1 MIRVHASNRMETLAE
16 WLADDMRNQ
25 PAEPL
30 DAERIV
36 VPHRLLGEWLRLE
49 LAARLGIAAHL
60 KIELPAEFAWSVM
73 REAVPGLPV
82 ESAFEPGALRWRI
95 FDLLGRWTGDD
106 PVNQYLADG
115 DPRKRFELADRL
127 ALAYDR
133 CLVFRNGQWDAG
145 DRSDWHVR
153 LWDELVRDIGGA
165 THWVDAVAAYG
176 RAIERAGGPGGST
189 SRRPRVRLFGIAM
202 LSPSY
207 LEMLRRIGAV
217 MDIDLFLLSPSRDFR
232 AHGVPPVDAG
242 GERNELVAVWGRLAR
257 DMQTLLAEKL
267 SAEAGRQTHGAV
279 AETCLGEVHRDVLSG
294 RSATEARTAMAD
306 SASAPRIGQDETLQ
320 IHVCHS
326 ATREVEVLHDRL
338 LGLFD
343 DHPDIQPADV
353 LVLTPDLDAYAPV
366 VEAVFGAADTIQF
379 NIGRQRARVGTA
391 INAFLDLLA
400 LAGSRYTASELL
412 APLRAASVR
421 NRFGLDEGDLARI
434 RDWVGRAGIR
444 WGMDA
449 AHRTEEDVAA
459 PAHNNW
465 HHGLR
470 RLLLAYAI
478 PDDDALIEGI
488 VPCPLDR
495 RGYQSGAGDYERLG
509 SFAHYCDL
517 ARELNG
523 WIADE
528 HTPDDWAQR
537 LHAEVLGRFFV
548 RQPHFDPESAREID
562 SVARLI
568 DDFVSECNVADAD
581 IPVPF
586 EVLRDAL
593 VSRAGVET
601 RAVPRLADGVTVA
614 GLATGQVFPAK
625 VVCLLGMNDGAFPR
639 RPPATAFDF
648 MNGLFGD
655 EARQLG
661 DRDARDEDRFAF
673 LEALLAARRCLL
685 VSYTGRDLMEDK
697 PIPPSVVVSELTDY
711 LHQRF
716 PATDGWE
723 TRHPLQPFSR
733 RYFTPS
739 APNLFSYSQA
749 MANAARAVESIPER
763 PARFVG
769 KLTPVTERLAAAG
782 DEIPLEELIRFSASP
797 AKYFLRNRLG
807 LHLDVYDDEIGDDEP
822 FELSGL
828 EAWQLKVDLFERQQ
842 NGSVSDHGSVSATGQ
857 LPPENL
863 GRIQYRETEQEVAEI
878 VAALA
883 PYKDHCDDVAVD
895 VSIDGLRIVGAVGQF
910 HKDKTQFLWRRIGDI
925 REKDKVEAWL
935 LLLAA
940 TCAVERPVTAV
951 LLGSK
956 TNAPSIVK
964 GPAPQ
969 KAQLHLRRW
978 LKAWIDGQREPLAF
992 FPTTSWK
999 WLTANA
1005 SQVEEAWWGRY
1016 GEGKDDYH
1024 RIVFGDEPFTGA
1036 FRSLA
1041 KELLEPLVEAMQ

>member
-16 WLADDMRNQ
+16 WLADDMRQQ
-25 PAEPL
+25 PAEALEP
-30 DAERIV
+30 ERIV

-49 LAARLGIAAHL
+49 LATRLGIAAHL

-73 REAVPGLPV
+73 REAVPSLPV

-95 FDLLGRWTGDD
+95 FALLGRWAGDD
-106 PVNQYLADG
+106 PVSRYLADG

-127 ALAYDR
+127 AIAYDR
-133 CLVFRNGQWDAG
+133 CLVFRNEQWNAG

-176 RAIERAGGPGGST
+176 RAIGQTGGSGV
-189 SRRPRVRLFGIAM
+189 SNSIRPRVRLFGVAM

-207 LEMLRRIGAV
+207 LEMLRRMGAV

-232 AHGVPPVDAG
+232 APRVTPAAAG
-242 GERNELVAVWGRLAR
+242 GEQNEPVEVWAGLAR

-267 SAEAGRQTHGAV
+267 SAEAGRQTHDAV
-279 AETCLGEVHRDVLSG
+279 VGTCLGEVHSDILSG
-294 RSATEARTAMAD
+294 RSATAALTATAD
-306 SASAPRIGQDETLQ
+306 SASAARTGQDETVQ
-320 IHVCHS
+320 VHVCHS

-338 LGLFD
+338 LRLFD
-343 DHPDIQPADV
+343 DHPDIKPADV

-366 VEAVFGAADTIQF
+366 VEAVFGAAGTIQF
-379 NIGRQRARVGTA
+379 NIGRQRPRVGTA

-421 NRFGLDEGDLARI
+421 HRFGVDEGDLARI
-434 RDWVGRAGIR
+434 RDWVGCAGIR

-459 PAHNNW
+459 PTHNNW

-478 PDDDALIEGI
+478 PDDDALIDGI
-488 VPCPLDR
+488 VPCPLDW
-495 RGYQSGAGDYERLG
+495 RGYQAGAGDYERLG

-528 HTPDDWAQR
+528 RTPDGWAQR

-548 RQPHFDPESAREID
+548 RQPYFDPESTREID
-562 SVARLI
+562 AVARLI
-568 DDFVSECNVADAD
+568 DDFISECAIADAD

-593 VSRAGVET
+593 VSRAGVEA

-625 VVCLLGMNDGAFPR
+625 VVCLIGMNDGAFPR
-639 RPPATAFDF
+639 PPPATAFDF
-648 MNGLFGD
+648 MDDLFGD
-655 EARQLG
+655 DARQLG

-673 LEALLAARRCLL
+673 LEALLATRRFFL

-711 LHQRF
+711 LQRRF
-716 PATDGWE
+716 PAEYGWE
-723 TRHPLQPFSR
+723 IRHPLQPFNR
-733 RYFTPS
+733 RYFTS
-739 APNLFSYSQA
+739 EDRNLFSYSQA
-749 MANAARAVESIPER
+749 MENAARAVERIPQPPRRFAGELS
-763 PARFVG
+763 PAPA
-769 KLTPVTERLAAAG
+769 TPG
-782 DEIPLEELIRFSASP
+782 DEIPLHELIRFSASP
-797 AKYFLRNRLG
+797 TKYFLRNRLG
-807 LHLDVYDDEIGDDEP
+807 LHLDVYDDEMGDDEP
-822 FELSGL
+822 FELNHL
-828 EAWQLKVDLFERQQ
+828 EAWQLKADLFERQQ
-842 NGSVSDHGSVSATGQ
+842 NGSANDQALMAATGK

-863 GRIQYRETEQEVAEI
+863 GRIQYRETEQDVAEI
-878 VAALA
+878 VAALE
-883 PYKDHCDDVAVD
+883 PYKDHCNEVPVD
-895 VSIDGLRIVGAVGQF
+895 ISIDGLRIVGSVGQF
-910 HKDKTQFLWRRIGDI
+910 HQDKARFLWRRIGDI
-925 REKDKVEAWL
+925 REKDRVEAWL
-935 LLLAA
+935 LLLAL
-940 TCAVERPVTAV
+940 TCEVERPLTAI

-956 TNAPSIVK
+956 TNVPAIMA
-964 GPAPQ
+964 GPAPEQ
-969 KAQLHLRRW
+969 ARSHLGRW
-978 LKAWIDGQREPLAF
+978 LKAWTDGQNAPLPF
-992 FPTTSWK
+992 FPKTSWT
-999 WLTANA
+999 WVTSPSRA
-1005 SQVEEAWWGRY
+1005 EAVWRDDY

-1024 RIVFGDEPFTGA
+1024 RIAFGDDPFTGT

-1041 KELLEPLVEAMQ
+1041 KELLEPLVGAMQ

>member
-16 WLADDMRNQ
+16 WLADDMREQ
-25 PAEPL
+25 PAEAL

-49 LAARLGIAAHL
+49 LATRLGIAAHL
-60 KIELPAEFAWSVM
+60 KVELPAEFAWSVM
-73 REAVPGLPV
+73 REAVPSLPV

-95 FDLLGRWTGDD
+95 FDLLGRWAGDD
-106 PVNQYLADG
+106 AVSRYLADG
-115 DPRKRFELADRL
+115 DSRKRFELADKL

-133 CLVFRNGQWDAG
+133 CLVFRNGQWNAG
-145 DRSDWHVR
+145 DPSDWHVR
-153 LWDELVRDIGGA
+153 LWDELVRDMGAA

-176 RAIERAGGPGGST
+176 HAIELTSSPDGAT

-207 LEMLRRIGAV
+207 LELLRRIGAV
-217 MDIDLFLLSPSRDFR
+217 MDIDLFLLNPSRDFR
-232 AHGVPPVDAG
+232 APVVPPADAG

-257 DMQTLLAEKL
+257 DMQTLLAERL
-267 SAEAGRQTHGAV
+267 SAEAGRQNHCAV
-279 AETCLGEVHRDVLSG
+279 SETCLGEVHRDILSSG
-294 RSATEARTAMAD
+294 SATEARTATAD
-306 SASAPRIGQDETLQ
+306 SASATRIGRDETVQ

-343 DHPDIQPADV
+343 THPDIQPADV

-366 VEAVFGAADTIQF
+366 VEAVFGAADTIPF

-391 INAFLDLLA
+391 ISAFLDLLA

-421 NRFGLDEGDLARI
+421 HRFGLDEGALAGI

-449 AHRTEEDVAA
+449 AHRTEQDVSA

-478 PDDDALIEGI
+478 PGDDALIDGI

-509 SFAHYCDL
+509 SFVHYCDL

-528 HTPDDWAQR
+528 RTPDDWAR
-537 LHAEVLGRFFV
+537 LLRAEVLGRFFV
-548 RQPHFDPESAREID
+548 RQPFDAESAREID
-562 SVARLI
+562 ALARLI
-568 DDFVSECNVADAD
+568 DDFVSECDIADAD
-581 IPVPF
+581 VPVPF

-593 VSRAGVET
+593 VSRAGVEA

-639 RPPATAFDF
+639 RPPATSFEF
-648 MNGLFGD
+648 MDGLFGD
-655 EARQLG
+655 DARQLG
-661 DRDARDEDRFAF
+661 DRDLRDEDRFAF
-673 LEALLAARRCLL
+673 LEALLSARRCFL

-697 PIPPSVVVSELTDY
+697 PIPPSVVVSELIDY
-711 LHQRF
+711 LSRRF
-716 PATDGWE
+716 PAEDGWE

-733 RYFTPS
+733 RYF
-739 APNLFSYSQA
+739 APLEPDLFSYSEA
-749 MANAARAVESIPER
+749 MANAARAVEHISAP

-769 KLTPVTERLAAAG
+769 KLAPATERLAAPG
-782 DEIPLEELIRFSASP
+782 GEIPLEELIRFSASP

-807 LHLDVYDDEIGDDEP
+807 LYLDVYDDEISDDEP
-822 FELSGL
+822 FELNSL
-828 EAWQLKVDLFERQQ
+828 ESWQLKTDLFQRQQ
-842 NGSVSDHGSVSATGQ
+842 NAATGSHPLLAATGQ
-857 LPPENL
+857 LPPDNL
-863 GRIQYRETEQEVAEI
+863 GRIQYGETAKE

-883 PYKDHCDDVAVD
+883 TALEPYKEHCEEVAVD
-895 VSIDGLRIVGAVGQF
+895 IAVDGFRIVGTVGQF
-910 HKDKTQFLWRRIGDI
+910 HQDRTEFLWWRIGGI
-925 REKDKVEAWL
+925 RPKDMVEVWL
-935 LLLAA
+935 RLLAS
-940 TCAVERPVTAV
+940 TCVVERPVTAY
-951 LLGSK
+951 LLGTK
-956 TNAPSIVK
+956 ANAPTIVR
-964 GPAPQ
+964 GPDPAD
-969 KAQLHLRRW
+969 ARSHLNRW
-978 LKAWIDGQREPLAF
+978 LEAWTDGQNEPLPF
-992 FPTTSWK
+992 FPETSWT
-999 WLTANA
+999 WVTSPSRA
-1005 SQVEEAWWGRY
+1005 EAVWRGDY
-1016 GEGKDDYH
+1016 GEGNDDYH
-1024 RIVFGDEPFTGA
+1024 RVVFSEAPLTEA
-1036 FRSLA
+1036 FRALA
-1041 KELLEPLVEAMQ
+1041 QRLLEPLEEAMQ

>member
-1 MIRVHASNRMETLAE
+1 MIRVNASNRMETLAE
-16 WLADDMRNQ
+16 WLAEDMRNQ

-95 FDLLGRWTGDD
+95 FDLLGHWTGDD
-106 PVNQYLADG
+106 PINQYLADG

-133 CLVFRNGQWDAG
+133 CLVFRNGQWHAG

-176 RAIERAGGPGGST
+176 RAIEQASGPGGST

-279 AETCLGEVHRDVLSG
+279 AETCLGEVHRDILSG
-294 RSATEARTAMAD
+294 RSATEARTATAD
-306 SASAPRIGQDETLQ
+306 SASAPRIGRDETLQ

-366 VEAVFGAADTIQF
+366 LEAVFGAADTIQF

-421 NRFGLDEGDLARI
+421 QRFGLDEGDLARI
-434 RDWVGRAGIR
+434 RDWVGRAGVR

-478 PDDDALIEGI
+478 PDDNALIDGI
-488 VPCPLDR
+488 VPCPLDW
-495 RGYQSGAGDYERLG
+495 RGYPSGAGDYERLG

-517 ARELNG
+517 AREPNG

-528 HTPDDWAQR
+528 RTPDDWAR
-537 LHAEVLGRFFV
+537 LLRADVLGRFFA
-548 RQPHFDPESAREID
+548 RQPYVDPESAREID

-568 DDFVSECNVADAD
+568 DDFVSECDVADAD

-593 VSRAGVET
+593 ASRAGVEA

-625 VVCLLGMNDGAFPR
+625 VVCLLGMNDGGFPR
-639 RPPATAFDF
+639 RPPTTAFDF
-648 MNGLFGD
+648 MDGLFGD
-655 EARQLG
+655 DARQLG

-673 LEALLAARRCLL
+673 LEALLAARRCFL

-739 APNLFSYSQA
+739 ATNLFSYSQA

-769 KLTPVTERLAAAG
+769 KLTPATERLAAPG

-828 EAWQLKVDLFERQQ
+828 EAWQLKVDLFQRQR
-842 NGSVSDHGSVSATGQ
+842 NGTTGDHGLLAATGQ

-863 GRIQYRETEQEVAEI
+863 GRIQYRDTAKE

-883 PYKDHCDDVAVD
+883 AALTPYKDHCEEVAVD
-895 VSIDGLRIVGAVGQF
+895 IAVDGFRIVGKVAQF
-910 HKDKTQFLWRRIGDI
+910 HQDKTEFLWWRIGRI
-925 REKDKVEAWL
+925 RPKDKVEVWL
-935 LLLAA
+935 RLLAS
-940 TCAVERPVTAV
+940 TCAVERPVTAF
-951 LLGSK
+951 LHGSK
-956 TNAPSIVK
+956 TNAPTIVK
-964 GPAPQ
+964 GPAPE
-969 KAQLHLRRW
+969 KARSHLSRW
-978 LKAWIDGQREPLAF
+978 LKAWTDGQNEPLPF
-992 FPTTSWK
+992 FPETSSTWVTK
-999 WLTANA
+999 PLRA
-1005 SQVEEAWWGRY
+1005 EAVWRGDY
-1016 GEGKDDYH
+1016 GEGNDDYH
-1024 RIVFGDEPFTGA
+1024 RLVFSDAPLTEA

-1041 KELLEPLVEAMQ
+1041 QNLLQPLEEAMQ

>member
-16 WLADDMRNQ
+16 WLAEDMREQ

-49 LAARLGIAAHL
+49 LATRLSIAAHL

-95 FDLLGRWTGDD
+95 FDLLGRWASDD
-106 PVNQYLADG
+106 PVGRYLADG
-115 DPRKRFELADRL
+115 DSRKRFELADRL
-127 ALAYDR
+127 AAAYDR
-133 CLVFRNGQWDAG
+133 CLVFRNGQWNAG
-145 DRSDWHVR
+145 DPSEWHVR
-153 LWDELVRDIGGA
+153 LWNELVRDIGAA

-176 RAIERAGGPGGST
+176 RAIEQAGGSSDSAST
-189 SRRPRVRLFGIAM
+189 RARVRLFGIAM

-207 LEMLRRIGAV
+207 LELLRRIGAV
-217 MDIDLFLLSPSRDFR
+217 MDIDLFLLSPSRDSR
-232 AHGVPPVDAG
+232 AHGVPSVDAG
-242 GERNELVAVWGRLAR
+242 NEPNELVAVWGRLAR
-257 DMQTLLAEKL
+257 DMQTLLAEEL
-267 SAEAGRQTHGAV
+267 PADVGRQTHGAV
-279 AETCLGEVHRDVLSG
+279 SGTCLGEVHRDILSG
-294 RSATEARTAMAD
+294 RSATEAHTATAD
-306 SASAPRIGQDETLQ
+306 SAPRIGQDETLQ

-326 ATREVEVLHDRL
+326 RTREVEVLHDRL

-366 VEAVFGAADTIQF
+366 IEAVFGAADTIQF

-391 INAFLDLLA
+391 VNAFLDLLA

-421 NRFGLDEGDLARI
+421 HRFGLDEGDLASI

-449 AHRTEEDVAA
+449 AHRTEEGVAA
-459 PAHNNW
+459 PADNNW

-478 PDDDALIEGI
+478 PDDDALIDGI
-488 VPCPLDR
+488 VPCPLDW

-509 SFAHYCDL
+509 SFVRYCDL

-523 WIADE
+523 WVADAQ
-528 HTPDDWAQR
+528 TPDDWAQR
-537 LHAEVLGRFFV
+537 LRAEILERFFV
-548 RQPHFDPESAREID
+548 RQPYFDPESAREID
-562 SVARLI
+562 AVARLI
-568 DDFVSECNVADAD
+568 DDFVSECAVAGAD

-593 VSRAGVET
+593 VRSARVES

-648 MNGLFGD
+648 MDGLFAD
-655 EARQLG
+655 DARQLG

-711 LHQRF
+711 LRQRF
-716 PATDGWE
+716 QAAGGWE

-733 RYFTPS
+733 RYFTS
-739 APNLFSYSQA
+739 EDRHLFSYSQA
-749 MANAARAVESIPER
+749 MANAARAVERTSQP
-763 PARFVG
+763 PARFAG
-769 KLTPVTERLAAAG
+769 ELPPAPAAAG
-782 DEIPLEELIRFSASP
+782 DEIPLEELIYFSSSP
-797 AKYFLRNRLG
+797 TKYFLRNRLG
-807 LHLDVYDDEIGDDEP
+807 LHLDVYHDEVGDDEP
-822 FELSGL
+822 FELNNL
-828 EAWQLKVDLFERQQ
+828 EAWELRSDLFERQR
-842 NGSVSDHGSVSATGQ
+842 NGATGDHRLLAATGQ
-857 LPPENL
+857 LPPDNL
-863 GRIQYRETEQEVAEI
+863 GRIQFRETAKE

-883 PYKDHCDDVAVD
+883 AALDPYTEHCEEVAVD
-895 VSIDGLRIVGAVGQF
+895 IAVDGFRIFGTVGGVRDGSE
-910 HKDKTQFLWRRIGDI
+910 FLWWRIGGI
-925 REKDKVEAWL
+925 RPKDKVEVWL
-935 LLLAA
+935 RLLAL
-940 TCAVERPVTAV
+940 TCAVERPVTAF

-956 TNAPSIVK
+956 TNAPTMLK
-964 GPAPQ
+964 GPAPE
-969 KAQLHLRRW
+969 KARSHLSRW
-978 LKAWIDGQREPLAF
+978 LEAWTDGQNEPLPF
-992 FPTTSWK
+992 FPETSWTWVTSPSK
-999 WLTANA
+999 A
-1005 SQVEEAWWGRY
+1005 EGAWQDNF
-1016 GEGKDDYH
+1016 GEGNDDYH
-1024 RIVFGDEPFTGA
+1024 RLVFSEAPLTDA

-1041 KELLEPLVEAMQ
+1041 GDLLEPLVEATQ

>member
-1 MIRVHASNRMETLAE
+1 MIRIHASNRMETLAE
-16 WLADDMRNQ
+16 WLADDLREQ

-49 LAARLGIAAHL
+49 LATRLGIAAHL
-60 KIELPAEFAWSVM
+60 KVELPAEFAWSVM
-73 REAVPGLPV
+73 REAVPSLPV

-95 FDLLGRWTGDD
+95 FDLLGLWTGDD
-106 PVNQYLADG
+106 PVSRYLADG

-133 CLVFRNGQWDAG
+133 CQVFRNGQWDAG
-145 DRSDWHVR
+145 DRTDWHVR
-153 LWDELVRDIGGA
+153 LWDKLVRDNGGA

-176 RAIERAGGPGGST
+176 RAIGQASAPGVAT

-207 LEMLRRIGAV
+207 LELLRGINAV
-217 MDIDLFLLSPSRDFR
+217 MDIDLFLLNPCHDFR
-232 AHGVPPVDAG
+232 APVVPPADAG

-257 DMQTLLAEKL
+257 DMQTLLTERL
-267 SAEAGRQTHGAV
+267 SAEAGRQNHCAV
-279 AETCLGEVHRDVLSG
+279 SETCLGEVHRDILSG
-294 RSATEARTAMAD
+294 GLATEALTATAD
-306 SASAPRIGQDETLQ
+306 SASATRIRRDETLQ

-343 DHPDIQPADV
+343 THPDIQPADV

-366 VEAVFGAADTIQF
+366 VEAVFGAADTIPF

-391 INAFLDLLA
+391 ISAFLDLLA

-421 NRFGLDEGDLARI
+421 HRFGLDAGALAGI

-444 WGMDA
+444 WGLDA
-449 AHRTEEDVAA
+449 AHRTEEDVSA

-478 PDDDALIEGI
+478 PGDDALIDGI

-509 SFAHYCDL
+509 SFVHYCDL

-528 HTPDDWAQR
+528 RTPDDWAR
-537 LHAEVLGRFFV
+537 LLHAEIIGRFFV
-548 RQPHFDPESAREID
+548 RQPYFDPESVREID

-568 DDFVSECNVADAD
+568 DDFANECEMADTD
-581 IPVPF
+581 TPVPF

-593 VSRAGVET
+593 VSRAGVEA

-639 RPPATAFDF
+639 TPPATAFDF
-648 MNGLFGD
+648 MDGLFGD
-655 EARQLG
+655 DARQLG
-661 DRDARDEDRFAF
+661 DRDLRDEDRFAF
-673 LEALLAARRCLL
+673 LEALLAARRCFL

-697 PIPPSVVVSELTDY
+697 PIPPSVVVSELIDY
-711 LHQRF
+711 LSRRF
-716 PATDGWE
+716 QAEDGWE

-733 RYFTPS
+733 RYFAPS
-739 APNLFSYSQA
+739 EPDLFSYSQA
-749 MANAARAVESIPER
+749 MANAARAVEHIPAP

-769 KLTPVTERLAAAG
+769 KLAPATERLAAPG
-782 DEIPLEELIRFSASP
+782 REIPLEELIRFSASP

-807 LHLDVYDDEIGDDEP
+807 LYLDVYDDEISDDEP
-822 FELSGL
+822 FELNNL
-828 EAWQLKVDLFERQQ
+828 ESWQLKTDLFQRQQ
-842 NGSVSDHGSVSATGQ
+842 NGATGDHGLLAATGQ
-857 LPPENL
+857 LPPGNL
-863 GRIQYRETEQEVAEI
+863 GRIQYGETAKE

-883 PYKDHCDDVAVD
+883 AALEPYKEHCEEVAVD
-895 VSIDGLRIVGAVGQF
+895 IAVDGFRIVGTVAQF
-910 HKDKTQFLWRRIGDI
+910 LQDKTEFLWSRIGGI
-925 REKDKVEAWL
+925 RPKDMVEVWL
-935 LLLAA
+935 CLLAS
-940 TCAVERPVTAV
+940 TCAVERPVTAYM
-951 LLGSK
+951 LGTN
-956 TNAPSIVK
+956 TNAPTIVR
-964 GPAPQ
+964 GPEPAD
-969 KAQLHLRRW
+969 AYSQLSRW
-978 LKAWIDGQREPLAF
+978 LEAWKDAQNEPLPF
-992 FPTTSWK
+992 FPETSWTWVTSPSK
-999 WLTANA
+999 TETVW
-1005 SQVEEAWWGRY
+1005 RRDY
-1016 GEGKDDYH
+1016 GEGNDDYH
-1024 RIVFGDEPFTGA
+1024 RLVFSEAPLTEA

-1041 KELLEPLVEAMQ
+1041 QRLLEPLEEAMQ

>member
-1 MIRVHASNRMETLAE
+1 MIHVHASNRMEVLAE
-16 WLADDMRNQ
+16 WLAEDMREQ

-49 LAARLGIAAHL
+49 LATRLGIAANL
-60 KIELPAEFAWSVM
+60 KTQLPAEFAWSVM
-73 REAVPGLPV
+73 REAVPDLPG

-95 FDLLGRWTGDD
+95 FDLLGRWSSDD
-106 PVNQYLADG
+106 AVSRYLADG

-127 ALAYDR
+127 AAAYDR
-133 CLVFRNGQWDAG
+133 CLVFRNGVWNAG
-145 DRSDWHVR
+145 DPSDWHVR
-153 LWDELVRDIGGA
+153 LWEELVRDIGGA

-176 RAIERAGGPGGST
+176 RVIEQASGSSGST

-207 LEMLRRIGAV
+207 LKMLHRMGTV
-217 MDIDLFLLSPSRDFR
+217 MDIDLFLLSPSGDFR
-232 AHGVPPVDAG
+232 ADGVPPADAG
-242 GERNELVAVWGRLAR
+242 SARNELVAVWGRLAR
-257 DMQTLLAEKL
+257 DLQTLLAEKL
-267 SAEAGRQTHGAV
+267 SAEAGRRTHGA
-279 AETCLGEVHRDVLSG
+279 ASGTCLEEVQQDILSG
-294 RSATEARTAMAD
+294 RSATEARTATAD
-306 SASAPRIGQDETLQ
+306 STSTPPIGPDETLQ

-326 ATREVEVLHDRL
+326 RTREVEVLHDRL

-343 DHPDIQPADV
+343 DHKDIQPADV

-366 VEAVFGAADTIQF
+366 VQAVFGAADTIQF

-412 APLRAASVR
+412 SPLRAASVR
-421 NRFGLDEGDLARI
+421 HRFGLDDGDLARI

-444 WGMDA
+444 WGMDD

-459 PAHNNW
+459 PAYNNW

-478 PDDDALIEGI
+478 PDDDALIDGI

-495 RGYQSGAGDYERLG
+495 HGYQSGAGDYERLG
-509 SFAHYCDL
+509 SFVRYCDL

-523 WIADE
+523 WVADAR
-528 HTPDDWAQR
+528 TPDDWAQCLR
-537 LHAEVLGRFFV
+537 DEVLGRFFV
-548 RQPHFDPESAREID
+548 RQPFFDPESARETD
-562 SVARLI
+562 AVARLI
-568 DDFVSECNVADAD
+568 DDFVSECAVADAD

-593 VSRAGVET
+593 VRRAGVEA

-648 MNGLFGD
+648 MDGLFAD
-655 EARQLG
+655 DARQLG

-673 LEALLAARRCLL
+673 LEALLAARRCFL

-711 LHQRF
+711 LSQRF
-716 PATDGWE
+716 PAADGWE

-739 APNLFSYSQA
+739 EPDLFSYSQA
-749 MANAARAVESIPER
+749 MANAARAVESIPGR

-769 KLTPVTERLAAAG
+769 ELAPPRERLAAAG
-782 DEIPLEELIRFSASP
+782 DEIPLEELTRFSSSP
-797 AKYFLRNRLG
+797 TKYFLRNRLG
-807 LHLDVYDDEIGDDEP
+807 LHLDVYDDEMGDDEP
-822 FELSGL
+822 FELDGL
-828 EAWQLKVDLFERQQ
+828 EAWQLKSDLFERQQ
-842 NGSVSDHGSVSATGQ
+842 NGATEDYGLLAATGQ
-857 LPPENL
+857 LPPDNL
-863 GRIQYRETEQEVAEI
+863 GRIQFRETANEVS
-878 VAALA
+878 ALA
-883 PYKDHCDDVAVD
+883 AVLEPYKEHCEEVAVD
-895 VSIDGLRIVGAVGQF
+895 IAVERFRILGSVAGFRLDEGEL
-910 HKDKTQFLWRRIGDI
+910 LWWRIGRI
-925 REKDKVEAWL
+925 RPKDMVEVWL
-935 LLLAA
+935 RLLAS
-940 TCAVERPVTAV
+940 TCAVERPVTAF

-956 TNAPSIVK
+956 TNAPAIVK
-964 GPAPQ
+964 GPAPET
-969 KAQLHLRRW
+969 ARSHLSRW
-978 LKAWIDGQREPLAF
+978 LEAWTDGQNEPLPF
-992 FPTTSWK
+992 FPETSWTWVTSPSRAEAV
-999 WLTANA
+999 WL
-1005 SQVEEAWWGRY
+1005 GDY
-1016 GEGKDDYH
+1016 GEGNDDYH
-1024 RIVFGDEPFTGA
+1024 RLVFSEAPLTEA

-1041 KELLEPLVEAMQ
+1041 QDLLGPLQEAMK